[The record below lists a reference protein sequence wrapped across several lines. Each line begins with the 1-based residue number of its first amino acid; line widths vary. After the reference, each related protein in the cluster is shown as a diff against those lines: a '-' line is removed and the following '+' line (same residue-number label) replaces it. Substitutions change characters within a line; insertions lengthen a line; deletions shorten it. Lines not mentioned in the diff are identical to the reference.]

1 VDGHKIRLSKDSS
14 GDSGLVC
21 NDKNPD
27 PEFVRL
33 SDCPG
38 GIGDE
43 VKFFRTGEEIQ
54 LGIQSAVAVEE
65 KSNLVNLHALI
76 A

>member
-1 VDGHKIRLSKDSS
+1 VDGCKIRLSEEPAC
-14 GDSGLVC
+14 DSGLVC
-21 NDKNPD
+21 NNKNPD
-27 PEFVRL
+27 SEFACL
-33 SDCPG
+33 SNCPG

-43 VKFFRTGEEIQ
+43 LKFFRTGEEIQ